1 MKNDGQEQNATC
13 VRWWLSTMTSFTD
26 RLSDSNDAYVK
37 SFDAHDVP
45 GRAGV
50 HLLLL
55 TCMDSRIVPH
65 AVLGLEVGDMKVIRN
80 AGAQLNPEVERDIV
94 LGSYLLDCDNIVI
107 MAHTRCA
114 MASLSVTDVKE
125 TLEGLSG
132 LDFSTFEP
140 RMIENQE
147 EKLRGDVATLLANP
161 LLKNDV
167 KVRGAIY
174 DVDTGKVNWIC

>member
-50 HLLLL
+50 RLLLL

-125 TLEGLSG
+125 TLERLSG

-147 EKLRGDVATLLANP
+147 EKLRSDVATLLANP

>member
-1 MKNDGQEQNATC
+1 M
-13 VRWWLSTMTSFTD
+13 SSFTN

-37 SFDAHDVP
+37 SFESQRVP
-45 GRAGV
+45 GRAAI

-65 AVLGLEVGDMKVIRN
+65 AIFGLEIGDMKVIRN
-80 AGAQLNPEVERDIV
+80 AGGQLNSEVERDII

-107 MAHTRCA
+107 MPHTRCA
-114 MASLSVTDVKE
+114 MASLSVPKIKH
-125 TLEGLSG
+125 TLAELSG
-132 LDFSTFEP
+132 LDFSSFEP
-140 RMIENQE
+140 RMIEFPE
-147 EKLRGDVATLLANP
+147 EKLRRDVAALQANP

-167 KVRGAIY
+167 EVRGAIY